1 MGCRLRLLILV
12 ANRISVP
19 YFWGWFLLCSSEDLM
34 QPTGGCYGRCRQ
46 ALEGFGVQKERD
58 TKRKRKPKRETKRD
72 QKIGKYIDRSREY
85 KTPFSPQTYISATL
99 PQLGDSPISR
109 TLPGQSSRPS
119 LAPSGLV
126 CPAGVVARALPSP
139 DTQRRYTQ

>member
-1 MGCRLRLLILV
+1 MGCLLRLLILV

-34 QPTGGCYGRCRQ
+34 QPTGGCYGRCRR
-46 ALEGFGVQKERD
+46 ALEGFGSTKRRN
-58 TKRKRKPKRETKRD
+58 TKRKRKAKKRD
-72 QKIGKYIDRSREY
+72 QKRSKIGRYIDRSREY
-85 KTPFSPQTYISATL
+85 KTPFSPQTCISATL

-119 LAPSGLV
+119 LAPSGLA